1 MNKNFTFPNRNGQAL
16 AAQLSQPVG
25 TIKAFALFAH
35 CFTCSKDLRAVREIA
50 KALSQENIAMLSF
63 DFTGLGDSEG
73 DFSDSNFSSSV
84 EDVLD
89 AAAYLSEHYQAPQ
102 ILIGHSLGGAAALM
116 AGNHIASLKTV
127 ISIAAP
133 CKPEHVKHLLAD
145 KLEIIQSI
153 GSATVQLAGRNFTI
167 KQQFLD
173 DINETVIHEHIEALG
188 RQGKALLVMHA
199 PSDDTVGIDNAAE
212 IFRHAKH
219 PKSFISLDNANHLLT
234 KAVDAH
240 YAARVLSAWASRY
253 LEDSSSRTLP
263 VAKAQAII
271 AHTGASYFT
280 DIISPRHQL
289 IADEPVELGG
299 TDAGP
304 TPFEYLRAALAACT
318 SLTLRIYAD
327 RKKWSLEAVD
337 TYVDIETITNEAGE
351 KVAHFSIEIALH
363 GDLDAEQRAKL
374 LDISTRCPV
383 HRTLKGKMAFNS
395 TLRS

>member
-1 MNKNFTFPNRNGQAL
+1 MNQVFTFPNRNGQAL
-16 AAQLSQPVG
+16 AAQLYQPVG
-25 TIKAFALFAH
+25 TIRAFALFAH
-35 CFTCSKDLRAVREIA
+35 CFTCSKNLRAVGEIG

-89 AAAYLSEHYQAPQ
+89 AAAYLAEQHQAPQ

-116 AGNHIASLKTV
+116 AASRIASLRTV
-127 ISIAAP
+127 ITIGAP
-133 CKPEHVKHLLAD
+133 CQPEHVGHLLED
-145 KLEIIQSI
+145 KLETIQTT

-167 KQQFLD
+167 KKQFLD
-173 DINETVIHEHIEALG
+173 DINQTVIYEHIETLG

-199 PSDDTVGIDNAAE
+199 PTDNTVGIDNAAE

-219 PKSFISLDNANHLLT
+219 PKSFISLDSANHLLT
-234 KAVDAH
+234 KAADAR
-240 YAARVLSAWASRY
+240 YAARVLSSWASRY
-253 LEDSSSRTLP
+253 LDASSSRTLP
-263 VAKAQAII
+263 AAPAQGVV
-271 AHTGASYFT
+271 AHTETGYLT
-280 DIISPRHQL
+280 DVISPRHQL
-289 IADEPVELGG
+289 IADEPIDLGG

-304 TPFEYLRAALAACT
+304 SPFDYLRAALATCT

-327 RKKWSLEAVD
+327 RKKWALEAVD
-337 TYVDIETITNEAGE
+337 TYVDIQTVKNEAGE
-351 KVAHFSIEIALH
+351 KVAHFSVEIALQ

-383 HRTLKGKMAFNS
+383 HRTLEGTIAFAEP
-395 TLRS
+395 TLR

>member
-1 MNKNFTFPNRNGQAL
+1 MIENFTFPNRHAQAL
-16 AAQLSQPVG
+16 AAQLYQPVG

-35 CFTCSKDLRAVREIA
+35 CFTCSKDLRAVREIG
-50 KALSQENIAMLSF
+50 KALSQENIAMFSF

-116 AGNHIASLKTV
+116 AAPHIASLKTV
-127 ISIAAP
+127 ISIGAP
-133 CKPEHVKHLLAD
+133 CQPEHVRYLLQDA
-145 KLEIIQSI
+145 LETIQSQ
-153 GSATVQLAGRNFTI
+153 GCATVQLAGRNFSI
-167 KQQFLD
+167 KKQFLD
-173 DINETVIHEHIEALG
+173 DIKETVIHEHIATLG

-199 PSDDTVGIDNAAE
+199 PTDNTVGIDNAAQ
-212 IFRHAKH
+212 IFQHAKH
-219 PKSFISLDNANHLLT
+219 PKSFVSLDDANHLLT
-234 KAVDAH
+234 KAADAH
-240 YAARVLSAWASRY
+240 YAARVLATWASRY

-263 VAKAQAII
+263 SPAAKAVI
-271 AHTGASYFT
+271 AHTEIGYFT

-289 IADEPVELGG
+289 IADEPIELAG

-318 SLTLRIYAD
+318 SITLRMYAN
-327 RKKWSLEAVD
+327 RKKWALEAVD
-337 TYVDIETITNEAGE
+337 TYVDIETVKNEAGE
-351 KVAHFSIEIALH
+351 KVTHFSIEIALH

-383 HRTLKGKMAFNS
+383 HRTLKGKMSFNS